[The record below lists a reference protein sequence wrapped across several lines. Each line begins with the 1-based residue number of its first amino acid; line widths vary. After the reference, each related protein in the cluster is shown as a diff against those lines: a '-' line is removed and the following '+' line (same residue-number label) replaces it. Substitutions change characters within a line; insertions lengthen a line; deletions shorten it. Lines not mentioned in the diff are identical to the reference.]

1 MNVTILAAN
10 GQIARLVEDRL
21 LNEEK
26 FKNVNLT
33 LMLRRANR
41 LVRLAKN
48 SRVTLV
54 EGDVTNPADII
65 KATKDADLVWLAVV
79 DHDDTNRPTKGI
91 LATAKKNGFTR
102 IVETSLLGLYN
113 EVPGE
118 FGRWNRE
125 YCFDGEPT
133 GTAPVLADQM
143 LVESGLDYTALR
155 LPWLNDRPEVKYTL
169 TYRHDEFIGVS
180 ASRQSIADVVC
191 RIIADPTLGSHDSL
205 GIGDP
210 DTQGENRPVY

>member
-143 LVESGLDYTALR
+143 LVESGLDYTTLR

>member
-41 LVRLAKN
+41 LARLAKN

-54 EGDVTNPADII
+54 EGDATNPADII

-143 LVESGLDYTALR
+143 LVESGLDYTTLR

>member
-41 LVRLAKN
+41 LARLAKN

-91 LATAKKNGFTR
+91 LAAAKKNSFTR

-143 LVESGLDYTALR
+143 LVESGLDYTTLR

-169 TYRHDEFIGVS
+169 THRHDKFIGVS